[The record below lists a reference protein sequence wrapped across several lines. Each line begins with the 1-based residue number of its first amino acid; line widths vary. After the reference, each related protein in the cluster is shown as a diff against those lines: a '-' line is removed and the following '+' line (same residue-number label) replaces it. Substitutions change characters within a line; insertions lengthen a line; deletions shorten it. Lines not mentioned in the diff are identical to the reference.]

1 MTEVVVRTAN
11 TLLGE
16 AMSSTAVGTRDR
28 ILQVAPDVLRR
39 FTLAKFG
46 MEDVARSA
54 GIARQTVYKHFA
66 SRDDLLIA
74 MYVQEMLENQ
84 APRMAVVLQRE
95 PSAENLLD
103 VFMTE
108 LELAR
113 NYPWFDDTREPG
125 MGPRVAEM
133 IFHSESMT
141 RAREQIWFPIL
152 QRYARSGVLR
162 KDLNLSATVRWLTY
176 QKFWFLFHPDVLSG
190 DDLERREY
198 VRQFIIAAL
207 VERT

>member
-1 MTEVVVRTAN
+1 
-11 TLLGE
+11 
-16 AMSSTAVGTRDR
+16 MSSTGTATRDR
-28 ILQVAPDVLRR
+28 ILEVAPDVLRR

-84 APRMAVVLQRE
+84 APHMRAVLAAD
-95 PSAENLLD
+95 PSPENLLD

-113 NYPWFDDTREPG
+113 KYPWFDDTREPG
-125 MGPRVAEM
+125 TGPRLAEM
-133 IFHSESMT
+133 IFDSDSMT
-141 RAREQIWFPIL
+141 RTREQIWFPIL
-152 QRYARSGVLR
+152 ERYARAGLLR
-162 KDLNLSATVRWLTY
+162 EGLDLAATVRWLTY
-176 QKFWFLFHPDVLSG
+176 QKFWFLFHPDVLTA
-190 DDLERREY
+190 DDAERREY
-198 VRQFIIAAL
+198 VRQFIILAL
-207 VERT
+207 VEPA